1 MKQLLSIIVVLIIVS
16 LGKISASFAIQVDE
30 GFTEI
35 VSEHFRARFLT
46 SSDRELARR
55 ALDRAEYLYKR
66 VARDIGYSRYDG
78 YWTWE
83 KRAGIILFPDQI
95 SFSRFTGQPA
105 WSVGYASRESIFF
118 HNKTI
123 VSFSGQA
130 NFFDEVLPHELTHLM
145 FWDYFDRHIASVP
158 VWFEEGV
165 AQLEETGKRG
175 IAKDALRPVVQSGK
189 HIQFRVLGN
198 LRPSELNQDAQVGIY
213 YAESLSIIVFL
224 VEKYGQ
230 EAFYQLIKEL
240 RGGQSFEKALTRSY
254 GGIFKSMDDLE
265 GRWVRYI
272 LDE

>member
-1 MKQLLSIIVVLIIVS
+1 MKQPFLIVIIFICVS
-16 LGKISASFAIQVDE
+16 LGAIGSSFAVDIGE

-55 ALDRAEYLYKR
+55 ALDQAEYFYQR

-95 SFSRFTGQPA
+95 SFARFTGQPT

-118 HNKTI
+118 HHKTI
-123 VSFSGQA
+123 VSFSGQP

-145 FWDYFDRHIASVP
+145 LWDYFDQHISSVP

-165 AQLEETGKRG
+165 AQLEEANKRDM
-175 IAKDALRPVVQSGK
+175 AKDALRSVVKAGN
-189 HIQFRVLGN
+189 HIQFRLLN
-198 LRPSELNQDAQVGIY
+198 SLRPSELKQDAQVGIF

-230 EAFYQLIKEL
+230 EAFYQLCKEL
-240 RGGQSFEKALTRSY
+240 RGGQSFESALTRSY
-254 GGIFKSMDDLE
+254 DGIFKSMDDLE
-265 GRWVRYI
+265 ARWVRYI

>member
-1 MKQLLSIIVVLIIVS
+1 MKKLFWVIIVLAFFSLVS
-16 LGKISASFAIQVDE
+16 VRTSFAVEIGA

-46 SSDRELARR
+46 PSDRELARR
-55 ALDRAEYLYKR
+55 SLDRAEYLYGR
-66 VARDIGYSRYDG
+66 IAGDIGYSRYDG

-95 SFSRFTGQPA
+95 SYARFTGQPA
-105 WSVGYASRESIFF
+105 WSIGYASRESMFF

-123 VSFSGQA
+123 VSFSGQT
-130 NFFDEVLPHELTHLM
+130 NFFDEALPHELTHLM
-145 FWDYFDRHIASVP
+145 LWDYFDSHMSSIP

-165 AQLEETGKRG
+165 AQLEETHKRDM
-175 IAKDALRPVVQSGK
+175 AKEALRPVVQAGN

-198 LRPSELNQDAQVGIY
+198 LRPSELKQDAQVGIF

-224 VEKYGQ
+224 IEKYGQ
-230 EAFYQLIKEL
+230 GAFYQLCKEL
-240 RGGQSFEKALTRSY
+240 RGGQSFENALTRAY
-254 GGIFKSMDDLE
+254 NGIFNSMDDFE